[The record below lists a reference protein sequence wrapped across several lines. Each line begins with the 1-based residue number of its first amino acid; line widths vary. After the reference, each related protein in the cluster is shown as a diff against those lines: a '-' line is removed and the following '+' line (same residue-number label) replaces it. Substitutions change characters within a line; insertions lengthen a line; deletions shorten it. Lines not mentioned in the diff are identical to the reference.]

1 MSHKRVG
8 SCIYI
13 HKSNIQEL
21 LDMLTDDGG
30 YKGEIIYWYNFR
42 KQKGTAHYEVIK
54 YDIKKHRLSFIDSP
68 DWFTSNEPTVG
79 NSTCWDFDKETS
91 TYRSGGTQ
99 VYHSKELFMADD
111 TDLIDLNKAKE
122 RTKLW
127 QSVVKKEEKKLI
139 GNKKY
144 WHNWCEEHGIE
155 I

>member
-1 MSHKRVG
+1 MPVIVEWPAKNGG
-8 SCIYI
+8 SF
-13 HKSNIQEL
+13 N
-21 LDMLTDDGG
+21 

-42 KQKGTAHYEVIK
+42 KQKGTAHYEIIK

-68 DWFTSNEPTVG
+68 DWFTANEPTVG
-79 NSTCWDFDKETS
+79 NSTCWDFDKETHS
-91 TYRSGGTQ
+91 YRSGGNT

-111 TDLIDLNKAKE
+111 TDLIDLEKAKE

-127 QSVVKKEEKKLI
+127 QSLVKKEEKKLI

-144 WHNWCEEHGIE
+144 WHQFCKEHGIK